1 MLLESNSNLNASHKM
16 NHAVSFGQSYD
27 NDVTVTYIA
36 PLYYAEVFES
46 LADLHFWKRFSCV
59 YQEII

>member
-46 LADLHFWKRFSCV
+46 LADLHF
-59 YQEII
+59 

>member
-1 MLLESNSNLNASHKM
+1 M

-36 PLYYAEVFES
+36 PLYYTEVFES
-46 LADLHFWKRFSCV
+46 MADLHF
-59 YQEII
+59 

>member
-1 MLLESNSNLNASHKM
+1 M

-36 PLYYAEVFES
+36 PLYYTEVFES
-46 LADLHFWKRFSCV
+46 MADLHFLKAFQLLCLSRDYLATSWGPDKH
-59 YQEII
+59 

>member
-1 MLLESNSNLNASHKM
+1 M

-36 PLYYAEVFES
+36 PLYYTEVFES
-46 LADLHFWKRFSCV
+46 MADLHFWKRFSCCF